1 MERRYYKAINF
12 DLSTHQ
18 LKEHYPG
25 ANYCQAYDDL
35 KRFFRR
41 HDFSHRQGSGYISDE
56 KLSTADIYD
65 LMDDLSQ
72 QYQWI
77 GECVNKIDVTNVG
90 AQHDLTDLLRPMDLV
105 LEEDDLL
112 LQETRRESFI
122 PDFES

>member
-1 MERRYYKAINF
+1 MEQKYYKAINF

-18 LKEHYPG
+18 LEEHYPG
-25 ANYCQAYDDL
+25 ANYRQAYEDL

-90 AQHDLTDLLRPMDLV
+90 VQHDLTDFYTVVSFCYTCLKVWKLRCILPKV
-105 LEEDDLL
+105 ST
-112 LQETRRESFI
+112 TR
-122 PDFES
+122 

>member
-1 MERRYYKAINF
+1 MERKYYKAINF

-18 LKEHYPG
+18 LEKYYPG
-25 ANYCQAYDDL
+25 ANYRRAYDDL
-35 KRFFRR
+35 KRFFNR
-41 HDFSHRQGSGYISDE
+41 HGFLHRQGSGYISNE

-90 AQHDLTDLLRPMDLV
+90 TQHDLTDLLKPVELALPEDV
-105 LEEDDLL
+105 LY
-112 LQETRRESFI
+112 LQ
-122 PDFES
+122 